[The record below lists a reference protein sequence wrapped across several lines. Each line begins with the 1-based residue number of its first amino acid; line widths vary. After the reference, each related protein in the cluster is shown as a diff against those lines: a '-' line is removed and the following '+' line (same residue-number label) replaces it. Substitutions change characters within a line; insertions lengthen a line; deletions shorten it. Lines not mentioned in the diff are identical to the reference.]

1 MEIAKLLSKREEACA
16 MDCMLFRR
24 WEMGLIPTSLTIR
37 QFCKNN
43 RVPIDTE
50 ITPSEMEAF
59 MNSLGYIKE
68 RNV

>member
-1 MEIAKLLSKREEACA
+1 MEIAKLLSKRAEARA

-24 WEMGLIPTSLTIR
+24 WERGLISTPLTIR

-59 MNSLGYIKE
+59 MNSLGYRKE
-68 RNV
+68 A